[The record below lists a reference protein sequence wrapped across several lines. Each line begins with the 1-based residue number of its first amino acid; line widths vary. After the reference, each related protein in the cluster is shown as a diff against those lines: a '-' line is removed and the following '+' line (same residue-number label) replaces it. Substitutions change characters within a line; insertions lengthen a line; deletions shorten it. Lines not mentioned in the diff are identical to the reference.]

1 MRRGL
6 VGDILLSGDL
16 VVSSD
21 FGSSLV
27 LANWVSFE
35 ESIESSSLEF
45 MSSGTEFCFAS
56 LLAIGLGVST
66 GISSGVSA
74 VFEINF
80 CSKIGVLIGLLS
92 FGDFAT
98 LGKMSSLE
106 RFQIIRH
113 DYWKANQRGSETI
126 TLFLEQ

>member
-16 VVSSD
+16 VVSSA

-35 ESIESSSLEF
+35 ESVESSSLEF
-45 MSSGTEFCFAS
+45 TSSGTEFCFAS
-56 LLAIGLGVST
+56 LLAIGLGVC
-66 GISSGVSA
+66 ISSGVSA

-106 RFQIIRH
+106 RLQIICH

>member
-6 VGDILLSGDL
+6 VGDILLSVDL
-16 VVSSD
+16 VVSSA

-27 LANWVSFE
+27 LADWVSFE
-35 ESIESSSLEF
+35 ASVESSSLEF

-56 LLAIGLGVST
+56 LLAIGLGVS
-66 GISSGVSA
+66 ISSGVSA

-92 FGDFAT
+92 FGDFAI
-98 LGKMSSLE
+98 LGKTSSLE
-106 RFQIIRH
+106 GFQIICGH
-113 DYWKANQRGSETI
+113 DCWKANQRGSETI

>member
-6 VGDILLSGDL
+6 VGDILLSGDSM
-16 VVSSD
+16 VPSA
-21 FGSSLV
+21 FGSSMV
-27 LANWVSFE
+27 FAVWVSFE
-35 ESIESSSLEF
+35 ELAQPSTLEF
-45 MSSGTEFCFAS
+45 TSSGTEFCFAS
-56 LLAIGLGVST
+56 LLAIGLGVS
-66 GISSGVSA
+66 ISSGVSA

-106 RFQIIRH
+106 GFQIICGH
-113 DYWKANQRGSETI
+113 DYWQIR
-126 TLFLEQ
+126 EQIREGLKP

>member
-16 VVSSD
+16 VVSSA
-21 FGSSLV
+21 FGSLLV
-27 LANWVSFE
+27 FAVWVSFE
-35 ESIESSSLEF
+35 ESVESSSLEF
-45 MSSGTEFCFAS
+45 RSSETEFCFAS
-56 LLAIGLGVST
+56 LLAIGSGVS
-66 GISSGVSA
+66 ISSGVSA

-98 LGKMSSLE
+98 LGEMSSLE
-106 RFQIIRH
+106 RFQIICH
-113 DYWKANQRGSETI
+113 DYLKANQRGSETI
-126 TLFLEQ
+126 TLFWEQ